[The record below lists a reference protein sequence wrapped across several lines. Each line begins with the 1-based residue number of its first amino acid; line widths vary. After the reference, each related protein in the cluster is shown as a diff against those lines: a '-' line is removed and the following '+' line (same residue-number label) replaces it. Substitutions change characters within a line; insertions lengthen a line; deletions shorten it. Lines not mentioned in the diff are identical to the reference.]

1 MRNNAL
7 PDRTFYILKELRL
20 CLLQRLHRL
29 ILSFRRRIVHTKL
42 TPLDCFR
49 IAKKENSS
57 KDLQFNFGFKSR
69 TSFKS
74 TKRLHA
80 LAFISDTVE
89 IKCQFLGSGIGNEAY
104 KFRCTRFAA
113 R

>member
-1 MRNNAL
+1 MRNNSL

-49 IAKKENSS
+49 IVKKKIHQKTCSLTLVLRAGHRLKAP
-57 KDLQFNFGFKSR
+57 KDCMLSLLYLIPLK
-69 TSFKS
+69 
-74 TKRLHA
+74 
-80 LAFISDTVE
+80 
-89 IKCQFLGSGIGNEAY
+89 
-104 KFRCTRFAA
+104 
-113 R
+113 